1 MTIGTGFSVK
11 SNTSNA
17 MQEAYENLLREMG
30 GVAPQVCLCLLT
42 SNHSGAEAV
51 KSFTEISGGSTLL
64 AGGTSSR
71 GVMTEKGFH
80 SRDNTALALW
90 GLRDDHAS
98 PPVGVGGRP
107 LGTDPCRAAR
117 EAAQDALASLNME
130 PDLIWLMG
138 VPGHEEELLRGI
150 DEVTGGKVPVV
161 GGSAADNDVKGE
173 WYTLCNGDVFAEG
186 IVVVAFRSSD
196 ACVPVFDSAYTP
208 SSRSAI
214 ITAVGEDSRKILE
227 LNGQPAAEL
236 YDQWTGGSIS
246 SVLQSGVGGDILSLT
261 TLQPLGR
268 KMVGGSS
275 QSYQLLHPDMVTK
288 DGGLS
293 LFANVEVGDEL
304 TLMVSS
310 KANVV
315 ADLSNCVT
323 RALLKR
329 ADFSQ
334 QRIQSLL
341 GFFLRV
347 CRTWWRTLIRFSEQL
362 AALPASLDFL
372 RPSWGHFSIEGMAM
386 TSSFPMAISCFHV
399 PCSDRQRI
407 HFEHIFLF
415 L

>member
-1 MTIGTGFSVK
+1 
-11 SNTSNA
+11 
-17 MQEAYENLLREMG
+17 MG
-30 GVAPQVCLCLLT
+30 
-42 SNHSGAEAV
+42 
-51 KSFTEISGGSTLL
+51 
-64 AGGTSSR
+64 
-71 GVMTEKGFH
+71 
-80 SRDNTALALW
+80 
-90 GLRDDHAS
+90 
-98 PPVGVGGRP
+98 
-107 LGTDPCRAAR
+107 
-117 EAAQDALASLNME
+117 
-130 PDLIWLMG
+130 WLMG

-304 TLMVSS
+304 TLMVS
-310 KANVV
+310 
-315 ADLSNCVT
+315 D
-323 RALLKR
+323 KR
-329 ADFSQ
+329 
-334 QRIQSLL
+334 SLIT
-341 GFFLRV
+341 G
-347 CRTWWRTLIRFSEQL
+347 TGT
-362 AALPASLDFL
+362 
-372 RPSWGHFSIEGMAM
+372 
-386 TSSFPMAISCFHV
+386 
-399 PCSDRQRI
+399 
-407 HFEHIFLF
+407 
-415 L
+415 